1 MFNLEKRYT
10 VFIYY
15 HVPCLAVGISKI
27 GNSERYLG
35 DCFFII
41 LLKRQSFIYLYIYT
55 YIYIYIESIQTFHQ
69 KNYIL
74 SVWSYKISL

>member
-55 YIYIYIESIQTFHQ
+55 YIYIYRINSNFSSKELYTKRLVI
-69 KNYIL
+69 
-74 SVWSYKISL
+74 